1 MLLLKLYKENTDLQ
15 KVKEVVET
23 LRQGGL
29 IIYPTDSVYAIGC
42 DALNI
47 RAVEKICKL
56 KGVNPLKS
64 NLSIACENL
73 SQISEY
79 AKVDNKTFKLLR
91 SNLPGPFTFI
101 VPTSSSLPKIYKKR
115 KEVGVRIPNN
125 SIALQIIRL
134 LGNPMMTTSVNLNTT
149 EPEYTTDPELLA
161 ETYATLVDLIINGGH
176 GGTVPSTIVNCIDD
190 NFEITRQGLKE
201 LSY

>member
-23 LRQGGL
+23 LQQGGL

-64 NLSIACENL
+64 NLSIACENI

-79 AKVDNKTFKLLR
+79 AKVDNKTFRLLR

-125 SIALQIIRL
+125 NIALQIIRL
-134 LGNPMMTTSVNLNTT
+134 LGNPMMTTSVKLNIA
-149 EPEYTTDPELLA
+149 EPEYTMDPELLA
-161 ETYATLVDLIINGGH
+161 DTYATLVDLIINGGH